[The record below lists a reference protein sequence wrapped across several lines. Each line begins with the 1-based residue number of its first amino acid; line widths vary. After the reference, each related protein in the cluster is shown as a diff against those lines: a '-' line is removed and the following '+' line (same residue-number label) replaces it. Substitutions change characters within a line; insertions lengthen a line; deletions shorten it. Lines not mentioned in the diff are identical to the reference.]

1 MALSDHEQRLLD
13 QIEQALYAEDPKF
26 AANVRSVRRRR
37 FGRRWLPISIL
48 GVIAGLAVVLVG
60 LSAKQ
65 IAVGVIG
72 FVLIVASCAYAASML
87 GRKSQANADGSPI
100 KGAEARA
107 QSRQSGLRSR
117 MEDRLRRR
125 FDES

>member
-26 AANVRSVRRRR
+26 VANVRSVRRHTLR
-37 FGRRWLPISIL
+37 RRWLPISIL
-48 GVIAGLAVVLVG
+48 GVIVGLAVVLVG
-60 LSAKQ
+60 LSSKL
-65 IAVGVIG
+65 IAVGVVG
-72 FVLIVASCAYAASML
+72 FVLILASCAYAAGMMT
-87 GRKSQANADGSPI
+87 RKSQPASEGGKPKSTSAPV
-100 KGAEARA
+100 
-107 QSRQSGLRSR
+107 RQPGIRSR